1 MTSNATANRPPEVQ
15 QARKALRLKGWKQQQ
30 AAPLLGVTRQHLTLV
45 LTARRRSKRLLAAI
59 QELPE
64 NPNPD

>member
-1 MTSNATANRPPEVQ
+1 MNATANRPPEVQ
-15 QARKALRLKGWKQQQ
+15 KARNTLRHKGWKQQA

-45 LTARRRSKRLLAAI
+45 LTGRRQSRRILAAI

-64 NPNPD
+64 NPKPA